1 MFERKVFV
9 MGFMFYVWIILLVLA
24 VIIEIATTDLT
35 SIWFAAGALVALI
48 LNLFVQDELI
58 WLQIM
63 LFAIVSIAAMIIIK
77 PIIKRKFSSETVETN
92 VNALIGKTVIVVSTI
107 AMYNPG
113 LIKAEGIEWTAVTE
127 DETFEPGD
135 LVEIVSITGNKMLVK
150 SVERRG

>member
-1 MFERKVFV
+1 

-58 WLQIM
+58 WLQVM
-63 LFAIVSIAAMIIIK
+63 LFAIVSIAAMLIIK
-77 PIIKRKFSSETVETN
+77 PIIKRKFNSETVETN

-107 AMYNPG
+107 AMHNPG
-113 LIKAEGIEWTAVTE
+113 SIKAEGIEWTAVTE

-135 LVEIVSITGNKMLVK
+135 LVEIVSISGNTMLVK

>member
-1 MFERKVFV
+1 MRWALC
-9 MGFMFYVWIILLVLA
+9 FMYGSLVLA

-113 LIKAEGIEWTAVTE
+113 SIKAEGIEWTAVTE

-135 LVEIVSITGNKMLVK
+135 LVEIVSISGNTMLVK

>member
-1 MFERKVFV
+1 

-63 LFAIVSIAAMIIIK
+63 LFAIVSIEAMIIIK

-113 LIKAEGIEWTAVTE
+113 SIKAEGIEWTAVTE

-135 LVEIVSITGNKMLVK
+135 LVEIVSISGNTMLVK